1 MKQTMKKGMPFLTVL
16 AVLFLLSGCGEK
28 TCHFVSPEAGE
39 VEAGAPVEWHNAT
52 IGTVKSVQTVNDG
65 FRVDITF
72 DAAYSESI
80 HDGVMARVENN
91 PNFWPKPYVELLGAG
106 DANRPVLR
114 NGVRIPSLR
123 SDNVTQEKIMRVDDW
138 LTIKNITYAGLIVL
152 AVPLFKILGKR
163 ISSVFRGV
171 LKIAFLA
178 LMGYVAWTLWT
189 DWEAHR
195 ERFSNLKHGVMEL
208 LEQKGDFLKQND
220 ETIKN
225 VGTGLEVLDSLVED
239 E

>member
-1 MKQTMKKGMPFLTVL
+1 
-16 AVLFLLSGCGEK
+16 
-28 TCHFVSPEAGE
+28 

-208 LEQKGDFLKQND
+208 LEQNGDFLKQND